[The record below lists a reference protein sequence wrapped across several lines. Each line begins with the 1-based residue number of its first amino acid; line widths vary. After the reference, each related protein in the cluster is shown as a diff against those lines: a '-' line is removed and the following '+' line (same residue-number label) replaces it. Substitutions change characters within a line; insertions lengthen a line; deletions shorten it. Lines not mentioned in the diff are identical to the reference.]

1 MKINLSFRRTF
12 LSLLSLLMIS
22 ASFLETVSLAA
33 PTNGYPEWNNNPAI
47 FQENREKAHTSF
59 IPYKDTASALQGAD
73 MISAM
78 LENPSSNYQSLNGQW
93 QFHLANNPATR
104 PVDFYQDSY
113 NTSTWDE
120 IKVPGDWQL
129 QGYDFPI
136 YTNVTYPF
144 WGNGNSTNVQPPFAP
159 TQYNPVGSYKRTF
172 TIPQN
177 WDGRQTFISFQGVES
192 AFYVW
197 VNGQKVGYSE
207 DSFTAKDFNITPYLK
222 AGENTLAV
230 EVYRWSDGSWLEDQ
244 DFVRLSGIIRDVY
257 LVNTPPVH
265 IRDFT
270 VVTDLDSEYKDATLN
285 LSVDV
290 HNYVTDADPGAHQV
304 EAMLYDAN
312 DQQVFTQPVVMNVDV
327 NGHSE
332 VQVSGSKLVVNPLKW
347 SAEDPNLYTLVFSL
361 KDAGGSV
368 IEAAGT
374 RVGFREFEIE
384 LMPDGSNK
392 QQMKLN
398 GKPILLK
405 GVNRHETSPDTGRT
419 LDIGL
424 MVQDIELMKQFNINA
439 VRTSHYPNHPFWYD
453 LANKY
458 GVYILNE
465 VNLETHGV
473 RATVPTNKVEWLDN
487 IKDRSASLVERDK
500 NHPSVLIWS
509 LGNEAG
515 QGSNFIA
522 QSEYIRSLDPT
533 RPIHYEGYNDK
544 RVTDM
549 VSDMYAGV
557 PYLETYAKSSD
568 PRPYILCEY
577 AHAMGNSVGN
587 LQEYWDVIR
596 KYPNLQGGFIWDWV
610 DQAVRTKTPSERTYV
625 TDTAH
630 SFEANYTG
638 EIVGSDGSV
647 TGVLQPK
654 KMTSPTVTFPN
665 DPKFNLTGSL
675 TLEAWIKPLSNIANS
690 PIITKGDTQFSL
702 KMNGTNKL
710 EVFIYR
716 NGTWNS
722 AIADLPSNWLNNWH
736 HVAGTYDGV
745 ELKLYLDGQFVAT
758 KAVTGALTANA
769 FQLAIGK
776 DTQLNRTSSMSFDKV
791 RVYNRGLT
799 LAELN
804 DTTRTK
810 DDSAVIWMDFNTS
823 DAKSEALVSQEYFAY
838 GGDFGDSPNDGNF
851 MANGL
856 ISADRTVQ
864 PELWEVKQVYQDIH
878 AKAVDLNTGKIEIK
892 NEFLFANVNE
902 YEASWE
908 LKADNKVIQQ
918 GVIDATQLN
927 IEGLTTKQLTVPY
940 TMPVAELGVEYW
952 LNISFK
958 LKSDTLWAKAG
969 HEIAKQQFKLP
980 IDASSAIAEDIGAM
994 SELVVEE
1001 LATQVK
1007 ITTNDMDLNFN
1018 KSTGTIDSF
1027 RFKGMN
1033 LIEEGPAPHFWR
1045 APIDN
1050 DKGNQH
1056 ATRTA
1061 TWKNAGKNRSVT
1073 SVNVSKIGAKVVKID
1088 VVGLLPTTTA
1098 STFKTSYTI
1107 FANGDIEVVNEM
1119 KPGASNLP
1127 EIPEVGN
1134 IMTIPQQFEN
1144 IDWYG
1149 RGPVENY
1156 QDRNSGSDVG
1166 QYRSTVNDQF
1176 FPYIQPSETGNKTD
1190 VRWVALTNNDG
1201 AGLMAIGAP
1210 TMEANAL
1217 HYTPFDLDGPKHPH
1231 ELNYRNDI
1239 TLRLNYKQ
1247 MGVGGDNSWGAKPHA
1262 PYMLYSNKDYSYSY
1276 KLRPIPANT
1285 TDLMALSKLVTT
1297 VQLVQSIK
1305 VDGVTL
1311 DGFDSKKFNYTYN
1324 VQRGTTKVPT
1334 VTVVPSSA
1342 SVNVQ
1347 MTPASDLTGKTIIT
1361 VSSADGLIT
1370 ETYEIQF
1377 RIVDHFLSDMDWV
1390 SATTGWLNVQ
1400 KDKSIDG
1407 NPITLRGANGA
1418 VTYKKGIGTHA
1429 NSEVIY
1435 DLTGKDFITFLAT
1448 VGVDQE
1454 AIGTA
1459 ADRNTIVFQVFLD
1472 GVKAYD
1478 SGKMKNTTVA
1488 KDIELD
1494 VTGVRE
1500 LKLVVT
1506 DSGDGNSEDHGD
1518 WADARLVKAA
1528 VVAPSV
1534 GLHIAGPTEANSGAN
1549 FELTYGLGDITH
1561 EAYGQDLTFTYDS
1574 NQLEFISAEQSNVD
1588 NQIIETL
1595 STLGKVRLI
1604 LANMNGEQVTGD
1616 ILKLNFKAKASDV
1629 SAKTTVTLSKV
1640 VIANGLGVE
1649 KELDGASHDIQI
1661 NQVQNN
1667 VDKASLIQLVANAQT
1682 KFASAVEGT
1691 EAGQYPIGS
1700 KATLQAAIAKAQGV
1714 VNNTNATQ
1722 EQVDQAYTELNVALN
1737 AFVDSVNPETSVPSA
1752 DVNGD
1757 GKISIGDLAMVAAA
1771 YGKKL
1776 GDADWNQYKKLDVI
1790 KDNKIDIADLAFV
1803 ASKILE

>member
-1 MKINLSFRRTF
+1 MKVTTTSKRILV
-12 LSLLSLLMIS
+12 SLLTLLIVS

-33 PTNGYPEWNNNPAI
+33 PTNGYPEWNNNPDI
-47 FQENREKAHTSF
+47 FQVNREEAHASF
-59 IPYKDTASALQGAD
+59 IPYRDAASALKGAD

-93 QFHLANNPATR
+93 KFNYANNPAAR
-104 PVDFYQDSY
+104 PVDFYKDSY
-113 NTSTWDE
+113 NTSAWEE

-144 WGNGNSTNVQPPFAP
+144 WGNGNSTNVQPPIAP

-172 TIPQN
+172 TIPEN

-244 DFVRLSGIIRDVY
+244 DFLRLSGIIRDVY

-270 VVTDLDSEYKDATLN
+270 VVTDLDSEYKDAELN

-290 HNYVTDADPGAHQV
+290 NSYVTDADPGTHTV

-312 DQQVFTQPVVMNVDV
+312 EQKVFAQPVIMTV
-327 NGHSE
+327 NSNGNAE
-332 VQVSGSKLVVNPLKW
+332 VEVSSSKLVTNPLKW

-361 KDAGGSV
+361 KDASGSV

-374 RVGFREFEIE
+374 RVGFREFDIE
-384 LMPDGSNK
+384 LMSDGTNK

-419 LDIGL
+419 LDIEL
-424 MVQDIELMKQFNINA
+424 MVQDIELMKQFNINS

-458 GVYILNE
+458 GMYIMNE

-473 RATVPTNKVEWLDN
+473 WGSVPTNKAEWLEN
-487 IKDRSASLVERDK
+487 VKDRSASLVERDK

-509 LGNEAG
+509 LGNESG

-533 RPIHYEGYNDK
+533 RPIHYEGYNDI

-549 VSDMYAGV
+549 VSNMYAGV
-557 PYLETYAKSSD
+557 STVETYAKSSD

-596 KYPNLQGGFIWDWV
+596 KYPNLQGAYIWDWV
-610 DQAVRTKTPSERTYV
+610 DQAVRTQTPSERTYL
-625 TDTAH
+625 TDTNH
-630 SFEANYTG
+630 SFEAEYTG
-638 EIVGSDGSV
+638 EVVGADGDV
-647 TGVLQPK
+647 MGVLQPK
-654 KMTSPTVTFPN
+654 NTTSPSVMLPN
-665 DPKFNLTGSL
+665 DSKFNLTGSL
-675 TLEAWIKPLSNIANS
+675 TLEAWVKPLSNVANS
-690 PIITKGDTQFSL
+690 PIITKGDSQFSL

-722 AIADLPSNWLNNWH
+722 AIADLPANWLNNWH
-736 HVAGTYDGV
+736 HVAGTYNGT

-758 KAVTGALTANA
+758 KAVTGAITANSY
-769 FQLAIGK
+769 QMAIGK
-776 DTQLNRTSSMSFDKV
+776 DTQLGRTSNMSFDKV
-791 RVYNRGLT
+791 RIYNRSLT
-799 LAELN
+799 LTELN

-810 DDSAVIWMDFNTS
+810 DDNAVLWMDFNTV
-823 DAKSEALVSQEYFAY
+823 DARSEVLESQEYFAY

-856 ISADRTVQ
+856 VSADRTVQ

-878 AKAVDLNTGKIEIK
+878 VKAVDLAKGKVEIQ
-892 NEFLFANVNE
+892 NEFLFTNVNE
-902 YEASWE
+902 YEATWE
-908 LKADNKVIQQ
+908 LKADNDVIQQ
-918 GVIDATQLN
+918 GTIEPAHLN
-927 IEGLTTKQLTVPY
+927 IDGLTTKQVILPY
-940 TMPVAELGVEYW
+940 TLPDAEPGVEYW
-952 LNISFK
+952 LNISFQ
-958 LKSDTLWAKAG
+958 LKSDTSWAKVG
-969 HEIAKQQFKLP
+969 HEIAKQQFQLP
-980 IDASSAIAEDIGAM
+980 IEAGSPLAEDLATM
-994 SELVVEE
+994 PELVVEE
-1001 LATQVK
+1001 QDTQVTV
-1007 ITTNDMDLNFN
+1007 TTDDMDLIFN
-1018 KSTGTIDSF
+1018 KTTGTIDSF
-1027 RFKGMN
+1027 SYDGVD

-1045 APIDN
+1045 APNDN
-1050 DKGNQH
+1050 DKGNGH
-1056 ATRTA
+1056 GSRTA
-1061 TWKNAGKNRSVT
+1061 TWKNAGKNRSIT
-1073 SVNVSKIGAKVVKID
+1073 SVNVSKIGKKVLRID
-1088 VVGLLPTTTA
+1088 VEGLLPTTTA

-1107 FANGDIEVVNEM
+1107 FGNGDIKVANEM
-1119 KPGASNLP
+1119 KPGAGNLP

-1149 RGPVENY
+1149 RGPLENY
-1156 QDRNSGSDVG
+1156 QDRKSGSDVG
-1166 QYRSTVNDQF
+1166 HYSSTVDDQF
-1176 FPYIQPSETGNKTD
+1176 FSYIEPSETGNKTD
-1190 VRWVALTNNDG
+1190 VRWVALTNEDG

-1217 HYTPFDLDGPKHPH
+1217 HYTPDDLDGPRHPY
-1231 ELNYRNDI
+1231 ELNYRDDI

-1247 MGVGGDNSWGAKPHA
+1247 MGVGGDNSWGATPHA

-1276 KLRPIPANT
+1276 TLRPIPANT
-1285 TDLMALSKLVTT
+1285 TDLMSLSKAVST

-1305 VDGVTL
+1305 VNGEPL
-1311 DGFDSKKFNYTYN
+1311 DKFDPEKLSYTYN
-1324 VQRGTTKVPT
+1324 VKRGSNKVPT
-1334 VTVVPSSA
+1334 VTVVPTSET
-1342 SVNVQ
+1342 VTVQ
-1347 MTPASDLTGKTIIT
+1347 ITPAADLSGKTIIK
-1361 VSSADGLIT
+1361 VSSADGLVSK
-1370 ETYEIQF
+1370 TYEIQF
-1377 RIVDHFLSDMDWV
+1377 QVVDNYLSDMEWV

-1400 KDKSIDG
+1400 KDKSIESKS
-1407 NPITLRGANGA
+1407 IILRGPDGA
-1418 VTYKKGIGTHA
+1418 VTYGKGLGTHA
-1429 NSEVIY
+1429 NSEIIY
-1435 DLTGKDFITFLAT
+1435 DLTEQNFETFLAT

-1454 AIGTA
+1454 VTSTT

-1478 SGKMKNTTVA
+1478 SGMMKSTTVA
-1488 KDIELD
+1488 KEINLD
-1494 VTGVRE
+1494 VTGVHKLR
-1500 LKLVVT
+1500 LVVN
-1506 DSGDGNSEDHGD
+1506 DNGDGNSEDHGD
-1518 WADARLVKAA
+1518 WADARLVKGE
-1528 VVAPSV
+1528 VEETIE
-1534 GLHIAGPTEANSGAN
+1534 GLHISGLLEVNSGEE
-1549 FELTYGLGDITH
+1549 FELTYSLGDLTH

-1574 NQLEFISAEQSNVD
+1574 NQLEFVSADKADGD
-1588 NQIIETL
+1588 NQIIDTVN
-1595 STLGKVRLI
+1595 TLGKVRLI
-1604 LANMNGEQVTGD
+1604 LANTQGNKVSGD
-1616 ILKLNFKAKASDV
+1616 ILKLRFKAKAAEV
-1629 SAKTTVTLSKV
+1629 SATATISLSNV
-1640 VIANGLGVE
+1640 IIANGLGVE
-1649 KELDGASHDIQI
+1649 TKLDGTSHDIQI
-1661 NQVQNN
+1661 IQIIDSI
-1667 VDKASLIQLVANAQT
+1667 DKASLIQLITNAQE
-1682 KFASAVEGT
+1682 KYSVAVEGT
-1691 EAGQYPIGS
+1691 EVGQYPLGS
-1700 KATLQAAIAKAQGV
+1700 KAILQAAIDKAQIV
-1714 VNNTNATQ
+1714 VNDSNATQ
-1722 EQVDQAYTELNVALN
+1722 EQVDQAFTELNVALHTFN
-1737 AFVDSVNPETSVPSA
+1737 ASANQEPSEPSA
-1752 DVNGD
+1752 DLNGD
-1757 GKISIGDLAMVAAA
+1757 GKISIGDLAKVAVA

-1776 GDADWNQYKKLDVI
+1776 GDMDWDQYKKADVN
-1790 KDNKIDIADLAFV
+1790 KDNKVDIIDLAFI
-1803 ASKILE
+1803 ARKILE